1 VCSRRSAATVRAAFL
16 GDGDEVAK
24 MSQLHGAAHA
34 YEVWGQTYKVFFLSA
49 RRT

>member
-1 VCSRRSAATVRAAFL
+1 MHPALGGNRQAAFL

-24 MSQLHGAAHA
+24 MSQFHDSTNAC
-34 YEVWGQTYKVFFLSA
+34 EVWDQTNKAFLFSA